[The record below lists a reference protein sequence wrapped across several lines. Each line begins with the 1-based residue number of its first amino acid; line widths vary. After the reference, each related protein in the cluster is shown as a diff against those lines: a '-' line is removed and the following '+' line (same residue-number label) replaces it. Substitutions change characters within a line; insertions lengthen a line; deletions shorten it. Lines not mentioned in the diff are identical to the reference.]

1 MTRAAFR
8 PEIDAR
14 DPRRIAAAK
23 TMLAPHPSAALEY
36 WFFKVNAGP
45 TALLVDWIARRR
57 ANEHWLRVSIH
68 SPHKREVL
76 FEKRAVLT
84 PDEHNGLSP
93 RRTVGHLG
101 EVAWELDIDAGADCI
116 APDIF
121 PARLLRMPDLS
132 GVSAPLATF
141 TGWIRH
147 AEHHTRGSSLT
158 IGDASFPLTGRGC
171 RPASLTSPGSR

>member
-1 MTRAAFR
+1 MLSPHSSVAF
-8 PEIDAR
+8 
-14 DPRRIAAAK
+14 
-23 TMLAPHPSAALEY
+23 EY

-76 FEKRAVLT
+76 FEKRAVLM
-84 PDEHNGLSP
+84 PDGRDFLTTQ
-93 RRTVGHLG
+93 RTVGHLG
-101 EVAWELDIDAGADCI
+101 EASWDLDIDPGADRI

-121 PARLLRMPDLS
+121 PSRLLRMPDLL
-132 GVSAPLATF
+132 GVSAPLASF

-147 AEHHTRGSSLT
+147 GEHHAGLQ
-158 IGDASFPLTGRGC
+158 DA
-171 RPASLTSPGSR
+171 PGLVSH